1 MTSAANSPGSEPIF
15 RQVFR
20 RLGTVEILLL
30 LEKEGELRF
39 SEVARSL
46 DSVSRQTLV
55 SRLVELREAGMVQ
68 RDVEVGPPLAT
79 RYSLTAPGR
88 HLAEAASVLDEVSR
102 RQDLPVI
109 AA

>member
-1 MTSAANSPGSEPIF
+1 MVSALSSPGNEPIF

-30 LEKEGELRF
+30 LEKEGQLRF

-55 SRLVELREAGMVQ
+55 TRLVELREVGMVQ
-68 RDVEVGPPLAT
+68 RDVETGPPLAT

-88 HLAEAASVLDEVSR
+88 HLAQAASVLDEVAR
-102 RQDLPVI
+102 RQDLPTI